1 MSQEEV
7 DILKRALAREKAA
20 RKAAEKILED
30 KSEELY
36 ESSKKIKELLEE
48 KSSQLQGIFEN
59 IVDAYVVMDINGKV
73 IKFNDAASDLF
84 GYDINKEELNVTSLI
99 FKEDYE
105 YAIQSFQALIS
116 KGYFKDYEAR
126 VNTKHKGIRWVHIN
140 ASLVKDKNDKPIAAQ
155 GIVRDITSQKDFA
168 EQLIKSENRLSSLIA
183 NLDSAVLLEDEE
195 RKIILT
201 NQKFCDLFRIPVG
214 PELMK
219 GQDCSN
225 AAEQSKVLFQN
236 EEEFVNRIDDIL
248 RNKELVL
255 GDEVIMKNGTILE
268 RDFVPIL
275 QSDQYR
281 GHLWTYKD
289 VTLRRSYRKSL
300 EAQRHKYR
308 SIITNM
314 NLGLVEVDNN
324 DGILMI
330 NKSME
335 EMSGFSET
343 EVLGK
348 KAVEIFQA
356 DKNILN
362 FENEKRLKG
371 HTSSYEIQVKH
382 KSGEDRYWLV
392 SGGPNYNLKG
402 EVIGTIGIHLDITDL
417 KALERERERLLSKLE
432 KSNDEL
438 QEYAHIVSHDL
449 KSPLRSID
457 ALVSWLEEDNKEKL
471 DVQSLQNINLIK
483 STLENMEDL
492 ISDILEYSSLT
503 GNEKDIKPVDIQK
516 ITDELLET
524 LLIPDHISLK
534 IHKPMPTIRGD
545 EVKLKQLFQNLI
557 SNAVK
562 YNDKEKGLIEI
573 EATDEGTFYEFSI
586 SDNGIGIDPKDQ
598 DKVFKI
604 FHAVNKSKDS
614 TGIGLSIVKKII
626 NLHGG
631 DIWLDSELGKGTT
644 FYFTLKK

>member
-36 ESSKKIKELLEE
+36 ESSQKVKELLEE
-48 KSSQLQGIFEN
+48 KSSELQGIFEN

-73 IKFNDAASDLF
+73 IKFNDAASELF

-105 YAIQSFQALIS
+105 YAIQSFQTLIS

-126 VNTKHKGIRWVHIN
+126 VYTKHKGIRWVHIN
-140 ASLVKDKNDKPIAAQ
+140 ASLVKDKNEKPIAAQ

-201 NQKFCDLFRIPVG
+201 NQKFCDLFSIPVG

-236 EEEFVNRIDDIL
+236 EEEFVSRIDDIL
-248 RNKELVL
+248 KNKELVL

-268 RDFVPIL
+268 RDFIPIL

-324 DGILMI
+324 DHILMM
-330 NKSME
+330 NKSLE
-335 EMSGFSET
+335 EMSGFNES

-348 KAVEIFQA
+348 KAVDVFQA
-356 DKNILN
+356 NKNILN

-417 KALERERERLLSKLE
+417 KALEKERERLLSKLE

-471 DVQSLQNINLIK
+471 DEQSLQNINLIK
-483 STLENMEDL
+483 STLEKMEDL

-503 GNEKDIKPVDIQK
+503 GNEKDMKPVDIQQM
-516 ITDELLET
+516 TDELLEM
-524 LLIPDHISLK
+524 LFIPDHISLK

-545 EVKLKQLFQNLI
+545 EVKLKQMFQNLI

-573 EATDEGTFYEFSI
+573 EATDEGAFYEFSI

-598 DKVFKI
+598 DKVFKV

-631 DIWLDSELGKGTT
+631 DIWLESELAKGTT